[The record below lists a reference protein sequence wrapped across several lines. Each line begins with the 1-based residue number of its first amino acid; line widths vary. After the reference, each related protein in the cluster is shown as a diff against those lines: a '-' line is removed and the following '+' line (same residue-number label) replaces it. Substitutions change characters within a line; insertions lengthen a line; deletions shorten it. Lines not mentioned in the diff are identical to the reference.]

1 MHDFKLNIN
10 AESLNTYLDLL
21 YDANKKWKEK
31 DEHTLEIVFHQDGA
45 T

>member
-1 MHDFKLNIN
+1 VHDFKLNIN